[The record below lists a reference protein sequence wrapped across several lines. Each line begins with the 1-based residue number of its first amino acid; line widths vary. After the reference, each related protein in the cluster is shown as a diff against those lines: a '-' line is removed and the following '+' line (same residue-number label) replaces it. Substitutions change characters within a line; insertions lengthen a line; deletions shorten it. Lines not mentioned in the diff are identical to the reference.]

1 MLRHCKNLTKHLKFW
16 GEMIKIK
23 QKSSD
28 MPEFKIE
35 RLYYSIGEVSKLTGV
50 EPYILRYWEKEFDQ
64 LKPVRNR
71 GRNRVYTN
79 RDIKIILMIK
89 RLLWEEGYTIDGA
102 KRILENYNPDE
113 DPREISI
120 EDGMIKFPKISDPE
134 LRRDLI
140 EIKKVLEFILSKL

>member
-1 MLRHCKNLTKHLKFW
+1 
-16 GEMIKIK
+16 
-23 QKSSD
+23 

-35 RLYYSIGEVSKLTGV
+35 RLYYSIGEVSKFTGV

-71 GRNRVYTN
+71 GKNRVYTN

-102 KRILENYNPDE
+102 KRVLKNYNPDE
-113 DPREISI
+113 DPRGISI
-120 EDGMIKFPKISDPE
+120 EDGVAKISKISDPE